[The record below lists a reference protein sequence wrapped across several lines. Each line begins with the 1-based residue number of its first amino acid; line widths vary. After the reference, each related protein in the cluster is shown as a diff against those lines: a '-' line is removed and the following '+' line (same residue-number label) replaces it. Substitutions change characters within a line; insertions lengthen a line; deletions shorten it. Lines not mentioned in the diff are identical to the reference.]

1 MARLSVSKSVM
12 ILASPEAVWQVHTDI
27 DAWSQWHRSIT
38 TARIQ
43 GPLAVGSSFQWKSGG
58 LAIASTVLALDPPRR
73 ISWSGRSLGTNA
85 VHTWTLQAKD
95 GATLV
100 TTEESMAGWL
110 VSLLRLFSPG
120 FLDKSLDGWL
130 YDLKVKAE
138 AVSQQRN
145 R

>member
-1 MARLSVSKSVM
+1 MAQLSARKSLM
-12 ILASPEAVWQVHTDI
+12 ILASPEAVWQVHTDVNG
-27 DAWSQWHRSIT
+27 WSQWQRSIF
-38 TARIQ
+38 TARTR

-58 LAIASTVLALDPPRR
+58 LAIASTVLALEPPRR
-73 ISWSGRSLGTNA
+73 ISWSGRSLGTDA